1 MNCTHREAVCRC
13 RQVVLFL
20 RNPKNTIKRYLNI
33 FSAHFSLFRNV
44 IYTVRQAHVTN
55 YGVDFSNLSYSVI
68 VSVFRT
74 CYDTGDNVFARA
86 TWYAS
91 GLGFFAK
98 RPPPWIAIVV
108 KCSRLRTQETHKFG
122 VPQIGDTQIR
132 GFCSERLHAQE
143 TARHKRCFGSRGD
156 AAHRGL
162 LAAAGPWASR
172 ASPRRHPRAAGGG
185 SLWQETGTCHTRRT
199 ATSW

>member
-1 MNCTHREAVCRC
+1 MV
-13 RQVVLFL
+13 
-20 RNPKNTIKRYLNI
+20 PYL
-33 FSAHFSLFRNV
+33 
-44 IYTVRQAHVTN
+44 
-55 YGVDFSNLSYSVI
+55 
-68 VSVFRT
+68 
-74 CYDTGDNVFARA
+74 
-86 TWYAS
+86 
-91 GLGFFAK
+91 
-98 RPPPWIAIVV
+98 VV
-108 KCSRLRTQETHKFG
+108 KCSQPRTQETHKFG

-185 SLWQETGTCHTRRT
+185 SASGEKAGTRYTSKT
-199 ATSW
+199 ATSWGSTCRTAGTARTSRRCGASKKAKGAQLIAEVLNQAGADEERRGGEVALRMR